1 MHRGTISI
9 FTFFGG
15 LFLSV
20 LLQHCLL
27 ISGQTQPVSSNRYLV
42 IVLNRLGLAN
52 RLRSVADWYE
62 IAVLS
67 NRVLIVS
74 WHPTS
79 DCNATFS
86 DLFESAPDR
95 LKVLPYLLPFDS
107 AEAISTLES
116 KAREENVSYITL
128 DKANMFARGRES
140 FILRRDEVMSDAQ
153 TIITSY
159 DGVLTLDGIKC
170 QQYLSMRSEL
180 LSSLVPVKD
189 ARDLVK
195 EVMDA
200 YFRDKVM
207 VGVHYRAHDR
217 IQDWEVVPPLE
228 GQAAAMPFGAGATL
242 QDFEFYMKNIQTAFT
257 ITSTTGENSTAVS
270 ATTSRFFIA
279 SNSPEAK
286 EYFAS
291 KFPDSIFISGDYR
304 RDTRDGILFALLEW
318 LLLAQSALVLNT
330 YGSSYAVEAAQM
342 HLRPLVGVWGGMTV
356 HHTDVR
362 LPFCGHMLYMKE
374 FSRRATDTTYTEGTS
389 DNREVRVHSRCNTVA
404 CGALLNHNP
413 PAFIY
418 DIVINNHNLTILSL
432 LARPWSRSTKRQ
444 SCSFT

>member
-1 MHRGTISI
+1 MLLSI
-9 FTFFGG
+9 FTSLCGG
-15 LFLSV
+15 LLLSV
-20 LLQHCLL
+20 LLQHCSL
-27 ISGQTQPVSSNRYLV
+27 IAGQTPPAGSNRYLV

-62 IAVLS
+62 IALLS

-86 DLFESAPDR
+86 DLFESAPER

-107 AEAISTLES
+107 TEAISMLES
-116 KAREENVSYITL
+116 KAREENVSFITL
-128 DKANMFARGRES
+128 DKATMFVRGRDS
-140 FILRRDEVMSDAQ
+140 FILRRDDVMSDAQ

-159 DGVLTLDGIKC
+159 DGVLTLDGVKC
-170 QQYLSMRSEL
+170 QQYLSMRSQL

-195 EVMDA
+195 EVVDT

-207 VGVHYRAHDR
+207 IGVHYRAHDKV
-217 IQDWEVVPPLE
+217 QDWEVVPPLE
-228 GQAAAMPFGAGATL
+228 GQTSAMPFGVGATL
-242 QDFEFYMKNIQTAFT
+242 QDFELYMKNMQSAFT
-257 ITSTTGENSTAVS
+257 TTSTTMTGENSTTVS

-286 EYFAS
+286 QYFAS

-304 RDTRDGILFALLEW
+304 RDSRDGILFALLEW
-318 LLLAQSALVLNT
+318 LLLSQSALLLNT
-330 YGSSYAVEAAQM
+330 YGSSYAMEAAQV
-342 HLRPLVGVWGGMTV
+342 HLRPLVGVWGGMIV
-356 HHTDVR
+356 HHTDMR

-389 DNREVRVHSRCNTVA
+389 DNREVRLDARCDLSMNSLTPSIYSRND
-404 CGALLNHNP
+404 
-413 PAFIY
+413 Y
-418 DIVINNHNLTILSL
+418 HNLTHYTLVHL
-432 LARPWSRSTKRQ
+432 
-444 SCSFT
+444 C